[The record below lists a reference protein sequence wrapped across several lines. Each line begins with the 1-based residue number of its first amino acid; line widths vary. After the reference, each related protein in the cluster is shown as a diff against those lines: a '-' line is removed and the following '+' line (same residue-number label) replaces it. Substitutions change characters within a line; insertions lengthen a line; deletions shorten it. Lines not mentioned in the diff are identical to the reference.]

1 MPLFDID
8 FIKEKRIKPRYVSDG
23 GLIFSKINLEVKKGE
38 EGRKIIS
45 GIVSRETFD
54 MIGHF

>member
-1 MPLFDID
+1 MPLFNID
-8 FIKEKRIKPRYVSDG
+8 FIKEKSIKPRYVSDG
-23 GLIFSKINLEVKKGE
+23 GLNFSKINLEVKKVE

-45 GIVSRETFD
+45 GIVSRETFY